1 MVAIM
6 YAELKTVIKSIHL
19 INAINETYLVKVI
32 SFIEILE
39 LLNLDF
45 SLKPLANTISLYVI
59 AFIANLSR
67 TKAAVQENK

>member
-1 MVAIM
+1 M

-59 AFIANLSR
+59 AFIVNLSR